1 MKMQKSI
8 YQQLMD
14 NQVIQDH
21 LKLLNEKERGQV
33 EEFARRLTKSAESMI
48 GEVTSMIGNQNITPE
63 EIEKALADKKNR

>member
-1 MKMQKSI
+1 MQKSI

-14 NQVIQDH
+14 HQVIQDH